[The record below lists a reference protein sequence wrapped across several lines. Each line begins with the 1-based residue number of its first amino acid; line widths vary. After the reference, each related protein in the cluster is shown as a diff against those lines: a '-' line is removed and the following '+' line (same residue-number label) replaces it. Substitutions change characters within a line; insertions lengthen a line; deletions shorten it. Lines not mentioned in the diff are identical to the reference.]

1 MSALLERLT
10 TGPFGE
16 AWRVRPLTVID
27 VGARHGVQSRWTAL
41 GDQVRVIA
49 FECDEAEHARLVM
62 NGAKNVLYLATAL
75 GRERGDADF
84 HIAKSPGLSSFLA
97 PNWKVLRRFPHPER
111 FETVRVVRLKTETLD
126 DQLAANGVNDV
137 DFLKL
142 DTQGT
147 ELAILEGARRV
158 IEREALGF
166 EVEVEFLPLYRDQP
180 VFADVDAFA
189 RRHGFELVDLRPVY
203 WKLAAGVE
211 GGGLQGQL
219 VFADALYLRA
229 PDALDAVLHA
239 PALKDAER
247 RRAKIARGLAVAL
260 LYGYV
265 DRAAALLAAANDR
278 GLIERSES
286 DRLLGILRR
295 HRAHADRAPRFRG
308 RGRLANAVL
317 ALYDLLKVRTGWS
330 TGGRQLGNER

>member
-27 VGARHGVQSRWTAL
+27 VGARHGVQSRWTPL

-62 NGAKNVLYLATAL
+62 HGAKNVLYLATAL

-84 HIAKSPGLSSFLA
+84 HIAKSPGLSSFLT
-97 PNWKVLRRFPHPER
+97 PNWEVLRRFPHPER

-211 GGGLQGQL
+211 GGGSPGAARL
-219 VFADALYLRA
+219 
-229 PDALDAVLHA
+229 
-239 PALKDAER
+239 R
-247 RRAKIARGLAVAL
+247 RRPVPPRPRRARCRLACAGSEGRRAAACEDRAGSCGGLAVWL
-260 LYGYV
+260 C
-265 DRAAALLAAANDR
+265 RPCR
-278 GLIERSES
+278 GT
-286 DRLLGILRR
+286 
-295 HRAHADRAPRFRG
+295 
-308 RGRLANAVL
+308 V
-317 ALYDLLKVRTGWS
+317 
-330 TGGRQLGNER
+330 GGGE